1 MMEAQAVAPAARTRP
16 PILALPAED
25 EQTLDALFGD
35 WERLSRTEHSM
46 PPVSPLTFKL
56 LRVDRDAPLAVAEVT
71 EIVESDP
78 ILTARLL
85 GLANSAIHMRGGKP
99 ITDVKSSII
108 RLGLYNAFE
117 ATFTQLFGLWV
128 RHASRIPDDSLLDTL
143 WLEYLITAFCAREI
157 ASALDDPDA
166 DSGISYTSALLHD
179 VGTLALSW
187 AEPKAMGR
195 FIQAGYC
202 RGTPLHAKFV
212 EAHTRLGESL
222 LKGWNAPER
231 LAKVAATH
239 HLPFARHDSP
249 VTSIVQIADHL
260 HDEVLDHELS
270 DFRAPEDYPMG
281 CSGEVPETVSAALAA
296 LGLHH
301 RIDSIIERVARQSAR
316 IEQLARLPS

>member
-1 MMEAQAVAPAARTRP
+1 MIEAQAAAQAVRTRP
-16 PILALPAED
+16 PILALPSED
-25 EQTLDALFGD
+25 EQVLDALFGD
-35 WERLSRTEHSM
+35 WERLARTEHSM

-157 ASALDDPDA
+157 ASALDDPEA
-166 DSGISYTSALLHD
+166 DSGISYTALR
-179 VGTLALSW
+179 W
-187 AEPKAMGR
+187 AEPMGLGR
-195 FIQAGYC
+195 FIQADYC
-202 RGTPLHAKFV
+202 RGTPLYAKFV

-239 HLPFARHDSP
+239 HQPFARHDSP

-260 HDEVLDHELS
+260 HEEVLAHELS

-301 RIDSIIERVARQSAR
+301 RIDSIVERVARQSAR